1 MNNFGSLPTVT
12 KNILLI
18 NIILFAATWLFEKQ
32 GIDLANM
39 LGLHYFTAPAFKP
52 YQFITYM
59 FMHGSIM
66 HIFFNMYAVFM
77 FGSLLE
83 NTWGPKRFL
92 FYYVFTG
99 LGAAAVQLLVYYFQ
113 LQPIMK
119 ETNEL
124 LVQTKDYLLQSQIIE
139 QRNEYLNRLV
149 VVGASGSLF
158 GLLIAFGMLFP
169 NAEMMIMF
177 IPIPIKAKYLVA
189 GYGVIELFS
198 GLHNSAA
205 DNVAHFAHL
214 GGMLFGFILLM
225 IWKVRRTY

>member
-1 MNNFGSLPTVT
+1 MNFQSLPVVT
-12 KNILLI
+12 KNILII
-18 NIILFAATWLFEKQ
+18 NIILFAATWLLEKQ
-32 GIDLANM
+32 GIDLTNM
-39 LGLHYFTAPAFKP
+39 LGLHYIKAPAFKP
-52 YQFITYM
+52 YQFVTYM
-59 FMHGSIM
+59 FMHGSIL

-77 FGSLLE
+77 FGSILE

-99 LGAAAVQLLVYYFQ
+99 LGAASIQLLVYYFQ

-119 ETNEL
+119 ETNDLIAE
-124 LVQTKDYLLQSQIIE
+124 TKDYILQSQIIE

-169 NAEMMIMF
+169 NAELMIMF

-189 GYGVIELFS
+189 GYGAIELFS
-198 GLHNSAA
+198 GIHNSAA

-214 GGMLFGFILLM
+214 GGMLFGFILIM
-225 IWKVRRTY
+225 IWKVRKTY

>member
-1 MNNFGSLPTVT
+1 MNNFQSLPTVT

-18 NIILFAATWLFEKQ
+18 NIILFVATWLFEKQ
-32 GIDLANM
+32 GIDLTNM
-39 LGLHYFTAPAFKP
+39 LGLHYFAAPSFKP
-52 YQFITYM
+52 YQFVTYM
-59 FMHGSIM
+59 FMHGGIM

-77 FGSLLE
+77 FGSILE

-99 LGAAAVQLLVYYFQ
+99 LGAAAIQLLVYYFQ

-119 ETNEL
+119 ETNDL
-124 LVQTKDYLLQSQIIE
+124 LAETKDYLLQTQIIE

-189 GYGVIELFS
+189 GYGAIELFS

>member
-1 MNNFGSLPTVT
+1 MMNFRSLPTVT

-18 NIILFAATWLFEKQ
+18 NIILFIATWLFEKQ
-32 GIDLANM
+32 GIDLTNM
-39 LGLHYFTAPAFKP
+39 LGLHYFKAPAFKP

-77 FGSLLE
+77 FGAILE

-99 LGAAAVQLLVYYFQ
+99 LGAAAIQLLVYYFQ

-119 ETNEL
+119 ETNDLIAE
-124 LVQTKDYLLQSQIIE
+124 TKDYILQSQIIE

-189 GYGVIELFS
+189 GYGAIELFS
-198 GLHNSAA
+198 GIHNSAA

-214 GGMLFGFILLM
+214 GGMLFGFILIM
-225 IWKVRRTY
+225 IWKARRTY